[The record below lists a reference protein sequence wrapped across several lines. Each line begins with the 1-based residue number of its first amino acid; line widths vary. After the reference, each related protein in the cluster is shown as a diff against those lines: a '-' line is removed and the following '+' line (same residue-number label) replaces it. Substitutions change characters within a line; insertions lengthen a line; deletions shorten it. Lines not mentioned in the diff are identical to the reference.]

1 MNYNEKRKANRLPVD
16 LFLGIS
22 QLFKQDNEVIRGVE
36 APIEVIDI
44 SRGGIG
50 FLTESELPVG
60 YYFNAKIQFDKD
72 EDHVFYSVVKILRC
86 REYKGKLKLYGCEF
100 IGFPPVLNYI
110 FDDLEEK
117 MAKLEDEN

>member
-1 MNYNEKRKANRLPVD
+1 MNYNEKRRADRLPVD

-22 QLFKQDNEVIRGVE
+22 QLFKQDNEVISGVD

-72 EDHVFYSVVKILRC
+72 EDHVFYSVVKIIRC
-86 REYKGKLKLYGCEF
+86 REHYGKEKLYGCEF
-100 IGFPPVLNYI
+100 VGFPPVLNYI
-110 FDDLEEK
+110 FDELEEK
-117 MAKLEDEN
+117 IPKKEEG

>member
-1 MNYNEKRKANRLPVD
+1 MAYSEKRRANRLPID
-16 LFLGIS
+16 LFIGIS
-22 QLFKQDNEVIRGVE
+22 ELFKQDNEVIRHVD

-60 YYFNAKIQFDKD
+60 YYFNAKIQAEND
-72 EDHVFYSVVKILRC
+72 EKYVFYSVIKILRC

-100 IGFPPVLNYI
+100 VGFPPVLNYI
-110 FDDLEEK
+110 FDELEQKMKESEK
-117 MAKLEDEN
+117 ET